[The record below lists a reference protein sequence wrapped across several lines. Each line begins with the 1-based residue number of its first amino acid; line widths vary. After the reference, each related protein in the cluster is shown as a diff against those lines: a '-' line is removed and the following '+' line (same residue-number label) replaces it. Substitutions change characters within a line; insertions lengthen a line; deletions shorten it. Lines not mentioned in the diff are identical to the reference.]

1 MIQKDGCQAMVS
13 QRTENVRFEII
24 TCAVLSFIY
33 YSITKIVDI
42 STLLSIVT
50 NSEILLKFHELLFF
64 FLLTKNEHTFIMSI
78 RTNVLF
84 KDLKFEE

>member
-1 MIQKDGCQAMVS
+1 MP
-13 QRTENVRFEII
+13 FFH
-24 TCAVLSFIY
+24 L
-33 YSITKIVDI
+33 SITQLPKIVDI
-42 STLLSIVT
+42 STLSAIVAS
-50 NSEILLKFHELLFF
+50 SEILLKFDELLFF